1 MLCDLRQRSCTIFY
15 LKRVHNVAT
24 CLKLTHPRWRIDHNF
39 VVGYI
44 ISKETSQITILPTMT
59 SRGVPVVPAVAAA
72 TAIIFFVLTAGQPT
86 ATAAIVEHTFIVS
99 MTKFPCLLINL
110 CKATEEYVCKLY
122 MLGCVHICMCKCR

>member
-1 MLCDLRQRSCTIFY
+1 M
-15 LKRVHNVAT
+15 
-24 CLKLTHPRWRIDHNF
+24 
-39 VVGYI
+39 
-44 ISKETSQITILPTMT
+44 
-59 SRGVPVVPAVAAA
+59 VPAVAAA

-122 MLGCVHICMCKCR
+122 MLGYVYVYVNVGEPGEYDALVQGDAGDRGERAAPGAGD